1 MFLLF
6 DDSFIAEL
14 GNNRGEKKKNTWK
27 LSGTMLG
34 YNKVTT
40 VITLILL

>member
-14 GNNRGEKKKNTWK
+14 GNNRGEKKRIHENCQELCW
-27 LSGTMLG
+27 
-34 YNKVTT
+34 
-40 VITLILL
+40 VIIRLQR

>member
-14 GNNRGEKKKNTWK
+14 GNNRGEIREYMKIVKELCWV
-27 LSGTMLG
+27 